1 MKKIFLLLCV
11 VLSLLHADGVLAG
24 EFGGNRT
31 PNCPIGKPY
40 RANDCY
46 FVEQLQMNLGVY
58 GSGVHTIVLGWFRIK
73 TARSYVLE
81 QWVRGR
87 WVTVAH
93 IPGELSRFEHKVGCG
108 QLNKYRLYARD
119 GSYRSRTSHVV
130 TVNTF
135 DCQ

>member
-1 MKKIFLLLCV
+1 
-11 VLSLLHADGVLAG
+11 VLSCFLQAKAVFAREHSGS
-24 EFGGNRT
+24 RT
-31 PNCPIGKPY
+31 PNCPIGQPY

-58 GSGVHTIVLGWFRIK
+58 GSGIDTIVLGWQRIK

-87 WVTVAH
+87 WVRVVH
-93 IPGELSRFEHKVGCG
+93 IPGELSRFELKVGCG
-108 QLNKYRLYARD
+108 QLNKYRMYAKE
-119 GSYRSRTSHVV
+119 STYRSRNSQTV